1 MKRKQHITAFY
12 LETLLMIAV
21 VISIILVLTKV
32 FGGARVQS
40 TRAKRLTDSV
50 TLAQN
55 TAEAVSLSHTPQE
68 LHDLLNEDSN
78 AVFQEDAQSG
88 QALVTAVYD
97 AQMQP
102 VPLSQEILES
112 VGQEGGAPDLLLQ
125 RGELVVETS
134 WVPSQESG
142 LVDAVI
148 TVFDGNTGEAV
159 YALETSVYPGGQ
171 E

>member
-55 TAEAVSLSHTPQE
+55 TAEAVSLSHTAQE

-78 AVFQEDAQSG
+78 AVFQEDEQSG

-102 VPLSQEILES
+102 VPLSQEILEG
-112 VGQEGGAPDLLLQ
+112 VGQEGGAPDLLL
-125 RGELVVETS
+125 RKGELVVETS
-134 WVPSQESG
+134 WVPSQEGG